1 MSKVKALD
9 ELRELGEK
17 VKNSCFT
24 GVHCDDVIELADDIE
39 AEIAER
45 FMELP
50 VDAEGVPI
58 HMDDM
63 LKSENASKPFIVE
76 SMTFADSWTVWDREN
91 GATRWPSECHHV
103 KPRTIEDVLREFGKA
118 YTYVDGECAS
128 TTTLIADYAD
138 ELRSMGVGE

>member
-1 MSKVKALD
+1 MMESIEK
-9 ELRELGEK
+9 LREYISRWAPMTQTEMTK
-17 VKNSCFT
+17 YA
-24 GVHCDDVIELADDIE
+24 DEIERE
-39 AEIAER
+39 VSER
-45 FMELP
+45 YMLLP
-50 VDAEGVPI
+50 VDADGVPI

-103 KPRTIEDVLREFGKA
+103 KPRTIEDVLRDCCNEWNEHCGSEWEQGVYAK
-118 YTYVDGECAS
+118 
-128 TTTLIADYAD
+128 YAD